1 MVHSLANWG
10 GLRQQISSLWR
21 DFTKCKRIV
30 PRFSRPGLTP
40 SLPLQP
46 TPTPHLTGVPHWSHN
61 NGKDF
66 TNLHSSQLMFHL
78 NVALA
83 HNNLFLY
90 FIWLMLHG
98 RMNLIV
104 WCLNVLQL
112 MCYIN
117 NKHIRTL
124 TISNVIIFMYFLHI
138 TINNE
143 TNCDDYAEDY

>member
-1 MVHSLANWG
+1 
-10 GLRQQISSLWR
+10 
-21 DFTKCKRIV
+21 
-30 PRFSRPGLTP
+30 
-40 SLPLQP
+40 
-46 TPTPHLTGVPHWSHN
+46 
-61 NGKDF
+61 
-66 TNLHSSQLMFHL
+66 MFHL

-98 RMNLIV
+98 RMNLIL
-104 WCLNVLQL
+104 WCLNAVQL

-117 NKHIRTL
+117 HKHIRTL
-124 TISNVIIFMYFLHI
+124 TISDVIIFMYFLHI